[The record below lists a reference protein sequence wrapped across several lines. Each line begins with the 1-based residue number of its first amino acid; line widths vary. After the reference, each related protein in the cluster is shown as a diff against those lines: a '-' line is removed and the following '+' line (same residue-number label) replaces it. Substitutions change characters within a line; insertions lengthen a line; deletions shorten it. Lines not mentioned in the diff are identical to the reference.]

1 MKISGVNIHIE
12 PASFA
17 EAMTLQKAIGRA
29 LKGQRLD
36 FGGVS
41 SDVVKMDADGK
52 IDVASVDLSGAGGI
66 ATTIF
71 NLLLGPACSDEVEAA
86 AMVCA
91 KRCYAEA
98 SREAITAD
106 FFEKP
111 ENRGLYYPIMVEV
124 IKANCG
130 PFIKGLV
137 SSFGDLGAIFAKGLI
152 QK

>member
-1 MKISGVNIHIE
+1 MKISGVNVHIE
-12 PASFA
+12 PASFS
-17 EAMTLQKAIGRA
+17 EALTLQKAIGRA

-41 SDVVKMDADGK
+41 SDIVKKDADGK

-66 ATTIF
+66 ATTIL

-91 KRCYAEA
+91 KRCYTEPTK
-98 SREAITAD
+98 EKIDAD
-106 FFEKP
+106 FFE
-111 ENRGLYYPIMVEV
+111 EADNRGLYYPIMVEV
-124 IKANCG
+124 IKTNCG

-137 SSFGDLGAIFAKGLI
+137 SSFGDLGAMFAKGL
-152 QK
+152 KLK